1 MPNERQN
8 ERYNTI
14 PISVLCVPS
23 SDEANDLYEAQHGQ
37 LTAIGKFG
45 RDPLMKTLFREGI
58 LYLLV
63 VGHHLRKYLVTLL
76 VDMDTCLKMQ
86 F

>member
-37 LTAIGKFG
+37 LTAFGKFG
-45 RDPLMKTLFREGI
+45 RDPLRNHED
-58 LYLLV
+58 LV
-63 VGHHLRKYLVTLL
+63 QRRDSISNRK
-76 VDMDTCLKMQ
+76 
-86 F
+86 